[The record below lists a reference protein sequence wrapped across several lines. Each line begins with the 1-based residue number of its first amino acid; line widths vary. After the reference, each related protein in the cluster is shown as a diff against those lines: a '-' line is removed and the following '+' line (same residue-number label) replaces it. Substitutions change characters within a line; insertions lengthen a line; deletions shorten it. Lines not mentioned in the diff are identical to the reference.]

1 MDKTGTVA
9 LLALI
14 LLVPQGYAQTA
25 PSSVPGPPTPASA
38 TSTPVDASQGTP
50 ATKAETP
57 TIITNVEEVTLDLV
71 VHNTKNKPIL
81 DLKPEDIAVMD
92 NGSAVRLSDL
102 RLVTG
107 ASSAE
112 HSVTLVFDRLA
123 PSAAKN
129 AHDIA
134 TKILKTSPANGFSF
148 SVLKVGRRLRLF
160 QEFTSDR
167 VAVETAIGVATEK
180 DDGNKE
186 DASALPE
193 QRLIAIAQ
201 TGTDSSGARISTK
214 DRNAARIMLASLQ
227 ESQRIVQD
235 QHCQSSLAS
244 LLALARIQRQIAG
257 RKVVIFFAQGLMA
270 DSNTRDMLRS
280 VIGAA
285 NRSGVSIYAIDT
297 NAIDDEAGEG
307 LIASAAIATAAPSIS
322 RAASSPTSSG
332 SGPGM
337 QSLPQL
343 PPGMQAQIS
352 DTLSQIEFEGL
363 SGYRN
368 PLAELAGSTGG
379 AYIVPTDNLKK
390 PLQQLFEDM
399 TTYYEASYVPPI
411 KEYDGKFRPV
421 AVKPVRGGLKIR
433 SRAGYFAL
441 PPGPGSGMKPFE
453 APLMKLLSESQLP
466 SDLKFHSAVL
476 RLGVLPDGNENVLV
490 IEVPVTELE
499 TRDDPNSNLYSVHL
513 SIVAQ
518 IKNKA
523 GEVIEHFSEDVP
535 RHASLDSQGT
545 AGPELITMQR
555 PFLADPGGYVVEAA
569 VLDRNSQKA
578 GAQRLEF
585 EIPGEAS
592 GPSLSDVTIVQRIE
606 PSPAE
611 IDSTEPMRYGTGKV
625 VPSVSGNVPRGVK
638 DISFFFVIHPDP
650 NSAEQPRLEMEVL
663 KSNEQIALLPMQL
676 RKTAGPV
683 SIPYLASIQSAS
695 LSSGDYEVIERLM
708 QNGKTAEHAV
718 AFRIE
723 GPELASATAPAPGN
737 ATSEPPSDD
746 AAVASSQL
754 PGNDGHAGR
763 HLVITSLP
771 DGTFAAPS
779 PDQLE
784 AIVAGA
790 RKRALD
796 YTETLPNFICVEA
809 TSRSV
814 DQSGNGNWKH
824 RDSLAELLTY
834 HNGQE
839 SRTTLQVNGKRSSLK
854 RADLNSTWP
863 ISVGEFG
870 ALLKLVFSPS
880 SKTVF
885 QWKEAA
891 TLGDGTGTVQVL
903 SYRVAHENATIN
915 LSEGNNSLGVG
926 FHGLVYIDR
935 ATSGI
940 RRLTVEAD
948 GLPRSFSMHAATMTV
963 DYDYVA
969 ISARDYLLPVRS
981 TVSLQR
987 GRKQIEL
994 NEIGFRNYR
1003 RFASRTKIKMVQ

>member
-25 PSSVPGPPTPASA
+25 PSSVPAPPRPASTA
-38 TSTPVDASQGTP
+38 STPVDRSQGGP

-71 VHNTKNKPIL
+71 AHNKKNKPIL
-81 DLKPEDIAVMD
+81 DLKPEDIAVTD

-102 RLVTG
+102 RLVTD
-107 ASSAE
+107 ASNAE

-134 TKILKTSPANGFSF
+134 TKILKMFPANGFSF
-148 SVLKVGRRLRLF
+148 SVLKAGGRLRLF

-193 QRLIAIAQ
+193 KNLIAITQ
-201 TGTDSSGARISTK
+201 TGTDSSGARVSTK
-214 DRNAARIMLASLQ
+214 DRSAARIMLASLQ

-235 QHCQSSLAS
+235 QHCQASLAG
-244 LLALARIQRQIAG
+244 LLALARIQRQITG
-257 RKVVIFFAQGLMA
+257 RKVVVYFEQGPQL
-270 DSNTRDMLRS
+270 DSNARDMLRTI
-280 VIGAA
+280 IGAA
-285 NRSGVSIYAIDT
+285 NRSGLSIYSVDV
-297 NAIDDEAGEG
+297 NALDPSSREG
-307 LIASAAIATAAPSIS
+307 LIATVAIGGARIGAPAPLSGPAAQTPE
-322 RAASSPTSSG
+322 PY
-332 SGPGM
+332 GPGM
-337 QSLPQL
+337 ITEIGEQYNR
-343 PPGMQAQIS
+343 
-352 DTLSQIEFEGL
+352 FENDG
-363 SGYRN
+363 
-368 PLAELAGSTGG
+368 LAGASEPLGEMAISTGG
-379 AYIVPTDNLKK
+379 AYILSTDNLKK
-390 PLQQLFEDM
+390 PLQQLIGDM

-411 KEYDGKFRPV
+411 SEYDGKFRAV
-421 AVKPVRGGLKIR
+421 AVKPVRSGLRIH

-441 PPGPGSGMKPFE
+441 PPGPGSGMRPFE

-466 SDLKFHSAVL
+466 TDIKFRPAVL
-476 RLGVLPDGNENVLV
+476 RLGVLPDGNENVLA

-499 TRDDPNSNLYSVHL
+499 TRDDPNSNLYSLHV

-523 GEVIEHFSEDVP
+523 GEVIEHFSEDIP
-535 RHASLDSQGT
+535 RHASLDSKGS
-545 AGPELITMQR
+545 PDSELITMQR
-555 PFLADPGGYVVEAA
+555 HFLADPGGYVVEAA

-578 GAQRLEF
+578 GVQRLEF
-585 EIPGEAS
+585 EIPSEMTS
-592 GPSLSDVTIVQRIE
+592 PSLSDVTIVQRVE
-606 PSPAE
+606 PLPTE
-611 IDSTEPMRYGTGKV
+611 MELTEPMRYGTGKV
-625 VPSVSGNVPRGVK
+625 VPSLSGNVPHGVK
-638 DISFFFVIHPDP
+638 NISFFFVIHPDP

-695 LSSGDYEVIERLM
+695 LSSGDYEVIERLI

-718 AFRIE
+718 AFRID
-723 GPELASATAPAPGN
+723 GPQLASAAAPGK

-746 AAVASSQL
+746 AAVASPPQL

-771 DGTFAAPS
+771 DGAVPAPS

-796 YTETLPNFICVEA
+796 YTMTLPNFICVEA

-891 TLGDGTGTVQVL
+891 TLGDGTGTVEVL
-903 SYRVAHENATIN
+903 SYRVAHENATID

-926 FHGLVYIDR
+926 FHGLVYIDG

-940 RRLTVEAD
+940 RRITVEAD
-948 GLPRSFSMHAATMTV
+948 GLPRSFSMHAAAMTV

-994 NEIGFRNYR
+994 NEISFRNYH
-1003 RFASRTKIKMVQ
+1003 RFASRTQIKMIQ